1 MSRTF
6 LAVVIAFCVLTV
18 GLIACGGKEWLN
30 DPRLNNDENRFVTS
44 SVEGR
49 VMDESG
55 SPIAGAVAEAGKTT
69 AVTDANG
76 YFRIN
81 KVILNANYAVVTI
94 TKPGYFKT
102 ARTFVAEENKLQTVS
117 IKLVAKG
124 VGFTVNSQSGG
135 IVQLVNGVQIIFP
148 IEAFVK
154 KSDFTSYVGNAAV
167 NLSWIAPTGTT
178 HTDDIPGILKGI
190 GHDSKVVSLENFGIM
205 AVDINNPANEPLF
218 LTPGRAAQIRFPV
231 AGNGAAQPLFME
243 LWHFNEASG
252 LWVQEGYAEKTGNYY
267 MATVS
272 HFSYWAIMK
281 IVR

>member
-6 LAVVIAFCVLTV
+6 LAVVIAFCVLTI

-30 DPRLNNDENRFVTS
+30 DPRLNNEENRYVTS

-55 SPIAGAVAEAGKTT
+55 SPIAGALAEAGKTT
-69 AVTDANG
+69 AITDANG

-81 KVILNANYAVVTI
+81 NVVLNANYAVVTI
-94 TKPGYFKT
+94 AKSDYFKT
-102 ARTFVAEENKLQTVS
+102 ARTFVAEANKLQTVS
-117 IKLVAKG
+117 IKLVTKG
-124 VGFTVNSQSGG
+124 AGISVNSQSGG
-135 IVQLVNGVQIIFP
+135 TIQLVNGVQIIFP

-154 KSDFTSYVGNAAV
+154 KSTFTSYVGNGLV
-167 NLSWIAPTGTT
+167 NLSWIAPTGLTQ
-178 HTDDIPGILKGI
+178 TDDIPGILKGI
-190 GHDSKVVSLENFGIM
+190 GHDSKVTPLDNYGIM
-205 AVDINNPANEPLF
+205 AVELNSPAGEELF

-231 AGNGAAQPLFME
+231 TGNGAAAPLFLE

-252 LWVQEGYAEKTGNYY
+252 LWVQEGYAEKVGNYY
-267 MATVS
+267 TASVS